1 MKLPTISLSVKY
13 SEDVKQSE
21 MIKIKSSLEASEV
34 LRKCFNQDT
43 FFMQEQFIILMLNQS
58 SKVLGYYPLSTGGLT
73 ATVVD
78 LRLIFSTAIKT
89 FATGII
95 ISHNHPSGNP
105 TPSEA
110 DKNITKKIK
119 AAGELLDI
127 KLIDHIILTDEH
139 YFSFADEGI
148 L

>member
-95 ISHNHPSGNP
+95 ISHNHPSGNL

-127 KLIDHIILTDEH
+127 KLMDHIILTDEQ

>member
-1 MKLPTISLSVKY
+1 MKLPIISLSVKY

-95 ISHNHPSGNP
+95 ISHNHPSGNL

-127 KLIDHIILTDEH
+127 KLMDHIILTDEQ

>member
-95 ISHNHPSGNP
+95 ISHNHPSGNL

>member
-95 ISHNHPSGNP
+95 ISHNHPSGNL

-127 KLIDHIILTDEH
+127 KLIDHIILTDEQ

>member
-34 LRKCFNQDT
+34 LRNCFNQDT

-89 FATGII
+89 FSTGII

-127 KLIDHIILTDEH
+127 KLIDHIILTDEQ